1 MLDATVRELRD
12 DFAAAISSTESDVT
26 LDPSI
31 AELRDKIS
39 RADLLKP
46 FSICSKGHLR
56 RIDDSLRDIS
66 TTRLKND
73 PLQVALAVESVLELF
88 ARLGTTVEQ
97 STASDKRIEANR
109 SS

>member
-12 DFAAAISSTESDVT
+12 DFAAAISSIESDVT
-26 LDPSI
+26 LDRSI

-39 RADLLKP
+39 RPDFLKP
-46 FSICSKGHLR
+46 FSIYSKGHLR
-56 RIDDSLRDIS
+56 RIDESLCDIS

>member
-12 DFAAAISSTESDVT
+12 DFAAAISSIESDVT

-39 RADLLKP
+39 RADFLKP
-46 FSICSKGHLR
+46 FSIYSKGHLR
-56 RIDDSLRDIS
+56 RIDESLRDIS

-73 PLQVALAVESVLELF
+73 PLQVALARPHVPPEM
-88 ARLGTTVEQ
+88 
-97 STASDKRIEANR
+97 EAPR
-109 SS
+109 HKKAFPAAGLRVAPSPVR